1 MSDKGIGMA
10 SVNEFFL
17 FLLSL
22 PVAKKIDIVTAI
34 FDIIFVYNG
43 FVNIMKLYRDKDVRG
58 VSLSYWML
66 CIAWN
71 AWSTFV
77 VYPTANLLMAQ
88 YLCGVLMLQY
98 TAWLAMAFYYRQ
110 RSKHDQTEKPA

>member
-1 MSDKGIGMA
+1 MA

-22 PVAKKIDIVTAI
+22 PLDTKIDIVTAI
-34 FDIIFVYNG
+34 FDIFFVYNG
-43 FVNIMKLYRDKDVRG
+43 FVNIKKLYKDRDVRG

-66 CIAWN
+66 CILWN

-77 VYPTANLLMAQ
+77 LCPKASLLIAQ
-88 YLCGVLMLQY
+88 YLCGILMLQY
-98 TAWLAMAFYYRQ
+98 TVWLTMAFYYRQ
-110 RSKHDQTEKPA
+110 RNKYDQAEEPA